1 MLGQPQ
7 GRASTPRALKRVM
20 WICATA
26 ALAACSGAASTS
38 DPKAPPPNATAA
50 PAEPTSVAA
59 TSSGSA
65 TLTSK
70 SVHTGDSTGVHN
82 APPPPTQKPAGA
94 NLPKVELVQV
104 DRTKVAGKAPELL
117 ISQPTKNAVIPTAK
131 AATFDA
137 RVGIKSGQLAA
148 GDHLCVVLDKRP
160 CKRVDDPS
168 KSIPLGSLGALDDG
182 QHVLS
187 VLARRANGELYRT
200 GKSAPFA
207 SVPFF
212 VGKKTPSVHKEG
224 APMLF
229 YTAPEKGPAP
239 ADGVLIDF
247 FLANAD
253 VRSGVYVIAATVG
266 GPGIENGVGM
276 LLETD
281 RPVRIKHA
289 REGEYLS
296 RLTLLEFVPN
306 LGDSKSV
313 TTVTYTS
320 KPVGGPFGE
329 VERSIFVTK

>member
-1 MLGQPQ
+1 MLGHPQ
-7 GRASTPRALKRVM
+7 G
-20 WICATA
+20 CATSARVLKKSAWFA
-26 ALAACSGAASTS
+26 ALAVHAACSGAASTT
-38 DPKAPPPNATAA
+38 DPKAPATADTA
-50 PAEPTSVAA
+50 SVSEPAGSGTAGSSAAPTS
-59 TSSGSA
+59 
-65 TLTSK
+65 
-70 SVHTGDSTGVHN
+70 SVHTSASSSVHN
-82 APPPPTQKPAGA
+82 AVSPPPGKQAGA

-104 DRTKVAGKAPELL
+104 DRTKPIGKAPELS
-117 ISQPTKNAVIPTAK
+117 ISQPTKNAVIPTTK
-131 AATFDA
+131 AATFEA

-168 KSIPLGSLGALDDG
+168 KSIPLSSLGALDEG

-187 VLARRANGELYRT
+187 VLARRATGELYRT

-207 SVPFF
+207 SVSFF
-212 VGKKTPSVHKEG
+212 VGKKTQSVHKDG

-239 ADGVLIDF
+239 AEGVLIDF
-247 FLANAD
+247 FLANAE
-253 VRSGVYVIAATVG
+253 VRSGVYIIAATVG
-266 GPGIENGVGM
+266 GPGIESGVGM

-281 RPVRIKHA
+281 RPLRMKHA

-296 RLTLLEFVPN
+296 RLTLLEFVPD
-306 LGDSKSV
+306 LGNSKSV